1 MGLRLPLHNMNL
13 THLVRLVIGQQF
25 REGQVVPSQ
34 WIDAVEHDP
43 SGHAVVTV
51 GSVEVVRAVRAL
63 GDDEI
68 RPPLADLSGDVPPE
82 LARVLDVTIAV
93 AEELDVPHPEHLRG
107 IPLLRFADLNETIA
121 CHRAVAGPHAAI
133 CDDDVNGSM
142 GSSDRAM

>member
-43 SGHAVVTV
+43 SDHAVVTV

-93 AEELDVPHPEHLRG
+93 AEELDASPRASARHPAA
-107 IPLLRFADLNETIA
+107 PLHGFER
-121 CHRAVAGPHAAI
+121 
-133 CDDDVNGSM
+133 DD
-142 GSSDRAM
+142 

>member
-1 MGLRLPLHNMNL
+1 MSVRLPLHDVNL

-34 WIDAVEHDP
+34 RIDAVEHDP

-82 LARVLDVTIAV
+82 LARVLDITIAV
-93 AEELDVPHPEHLRG
+93 AEELDVPHPEPPRG
-107 IPLLRFADLNETIA
+107 ITLLRLADSNETIA
-121 CHRAVAGPHAAI
+121 CQRPIAGPHGAI
-133 CDDDVNGSM
+133 CDDDVK
-142 GSSDRAM
+142 